1 MRSTRPAKWILPL
14 ALAGALTMTACSNSN
29 SGDKSSSGGLSGSGG
44 GQTYKI
50 AFQGPLSGD
59 NAQLGINEVNGVQ
72 LAIDEA
78 NKSGNL
84 DFKLDLVK
92 ADDQGSPE
100 QAPTAAAQVLQDD
113 AVLGVVGPSFSGAT
127 KAIGATYG
135 DAGLSFISPSATNP
149 TLSQQGFPTFH
160 RIVPSDNVEGSQAA
174 DLFVKKGYKKVV
186 VIDDLSD
193 YGKGVADA
201 LQTGLKAGGV
211 TVQRIGVDAKTTD
224 YGSTATQVAS
234 SGAQAVFY
242 GGYDAQAGLVA
253 QALAAANFK
262 GDKYTGNGGKSSVFT
277 DGAGAAGDGWYFTCG
292 CSDATVAPAAK
303 DFTAAYKKQFNTDP
317 STYSPEAFDATNA
330 MIEAFKTAAKD
341 GTPTRA
347 SVEKAVDAL
356 DYKGI
361 TTQVKFDATGEVDQ
375 SAQVVNLFQQKNGK
389 IVLLGNIKD
398 QA

>member
-1 MRSTRPAKWILPL
+1 MRLTRPATRWVLPL
-14 ALAGALTMTACSNSN
+14 ALASALALTACSNDSNNKSGGSGLGN
-29 SGDKSSSGGLSGSGG
+29 SGS

-59 NAQLGINEVNGVQ
+59 NAQLGINEVNGVD
-72 LAIDEA
+72 LAIEQA
-78 NKSGNL
+78 NKSGKL
-84 DFKLDLVK
+84 GFKLELVK

-113 AVLGVVGPSFSGAT
+113 AVIGVIGPSFSGAT

-160 RIVPSDNVEGSQAA
+160 RIIPSDNVEGSQAA
-174 DLFVKKGYKKVV
+174 DMFAKKGYKKVV
-186 VIDDLSD
+186 VIDDLTD

-201 LQTGLKAGGV
+201 IQKGLEAKGV
-211 TVQRIGVDAKTTD
+211 TVQRIGVDQKTTD
-224 YGSTATQVAS
+224 YGSTATQVTA

-242 GGYDAQAGLVA
+242 GGYDAQAGLLA
-253 QALAAANFK
+253 QALAAANFT

-303 DFTAAYKKQFNTDP
+303 DFAAAYKAKFNTDP
-317 STYSPEAFDATNA
+317 STYSPEAYDAANA
-330 MIEAFKTAAKD
+330 MIDAIKTAAKD
-341 GTPTRA
+341 GTPTRE
-347 SVEKAVDAL
+347 SVEKVVDGI

-361 TTQVKFDATGEVDQ
+361 TTEVKFDKTGEVDA
-375 SAQVVNLFQQKNGK
+375 SAQVVNLFQQEKGQIK
-389 IVLLGNIKD
+389 LLGNIKD
-398 QA
+398 QG